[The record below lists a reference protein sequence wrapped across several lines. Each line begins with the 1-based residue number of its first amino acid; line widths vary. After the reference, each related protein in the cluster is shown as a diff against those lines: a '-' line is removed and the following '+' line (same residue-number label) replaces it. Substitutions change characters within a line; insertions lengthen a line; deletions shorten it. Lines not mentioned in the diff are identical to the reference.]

1 MMRIYLLRNQSF
13 KGFLALFLSKIG
25 HLWKK
30 YKDKFLEILNF
41 LVLLSDLYDDR
52 RFSTLIQSG
61 INPIEMAM
69 KIATRI

>member
-41 LVLLSDLYDDR
+41 LSYY
-52 RFSTLIQSG
+52 LISMM
-61 INPIEMAM
+61 IEDS
-69 KIATRI
+69 IL